1 MACVFLLM
9 LASPRA
15 SADTGDTVRVSD
27 AWVRETVPGQSTGT
41 AYLRIRSSEPLELVG
56 LKSTVSKTA
65 ELHRMSMKDDVMRM
79 REATAVAVT
88 PDKELQLAP
97 NGTHIMLVDLKRSLK
112 AGDVVD
118 LKLIFRRA
126 NGDRLVV
133 PVRAGVKS
141 IAEETMHGH

>member
-1 MACVFLLM
+1 
-9 LASPRA
+9 
-15 SADTGDTVRVSD
+15 
-27 AWVRETVPGQSTGT
+27 
-41 AYLRIRSSEPLELVG
+41 LELVG